1 MPITTPPPILL
12 ICREPLKPGRESAYS
27 AIEEET
33 ARSAVA
39 LGCPHPYLAA
49 ECLTGSAE
57 VWWFNGFESAAE
69 QAHVADAYAKNEQW
83 MAALTQNS
91 ARKSDC
97 TLALIEAL
105 ATYREELSAGSR
117 WSPGAGRFLV
127 ITMTGSGAPTSG
139 TVFETA
145 DGLRFI
151 VTPAPTREVAD
162 ARRAIAGAESRVLAV
177 RPRWSFPAAE
187 WVAADPEFWQPRVDR

>member
-1 MPITTPPPILL
+1 LILL
-12 ICREPLKPGRESAYS
+12 ICREPLKPGREAAYS

-49 ECLTGSAE
+49 ECVTGSAD
-57 VWWFNGFESAAE
+57 VWWFNRFESAAE

-83 MAALTQNS
+83 MSVLKQNS

-97 TLALIEAL
+97 TLGLIEAV

-127 ITMTGSGAPTSG
+127 MTMTRSRAPTNG

-145 DGLRFI
+145 DGLRFV
-151 VTPAPTREVAD
+151 VTPAATRDVAD
-162 ARRAIAGAESRVLAV
+162 STRAIAGPESHVLAV
-177 RPRWSFPAAE
+177 RPRWSFPATE
-187 WVAADPEFWQPRVDR
+187 WVAADPEFWQRVDR